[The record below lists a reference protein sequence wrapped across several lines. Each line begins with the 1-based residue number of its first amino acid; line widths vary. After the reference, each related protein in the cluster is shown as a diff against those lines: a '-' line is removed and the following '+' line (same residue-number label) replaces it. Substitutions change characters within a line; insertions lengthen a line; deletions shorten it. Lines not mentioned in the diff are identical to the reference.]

1 MAVFPDDNT
10 GHIAGVDGISFARY
24 TTNDTRTAIVD

>member
-10 GHIAGVDGISFARY
+10 GHFAGVDGDGFARY
-24 TTNDTRTAIVD
+24 TTNDATTAIMD